1 MLCNVIESGRTGRV
15 TVAFSNESTAATI
28 SGEASV
34 LGRSMITFS
43 GLQPDSISAVMANNK
58 NNFFIIG
65 LING

>member
-1 MLCNVIESGRTGRV
+1 VIESGRTGRV
-15 TVAFSNESTAATI
+15 TVALTNESTAATT

-34 LGRSMITFS
+34 LGKSTITFS
-43 GLQPDSISAVMANNK
+43 CLQLDSTSAVIANNK